1 MAWDRATPPPS
12 LFAASTTP
20 RHHSTSSRR
29 PLPSHQRLPPASAAA
44 AAATSAAHPRHS
56 LVSTSS
62 SAASSCGS
70 SVEDGVMLASD
81 RFALTHALERS
92 SADDAQMVANYCA
105 FWKRPRAM
113 ELLCHLGQDPQAE
126 DVNGDTALHWATR
139 GGDTQTIHSTVA
151 GGGDPNH
158 PNLSGVT
165 PVALAAQIES
175 KAAMQALTSPPK
187 AQQQQPSTPSAAS
200 PARSCERPATHLG
213 DSPGLRRPV
222 LPARARRR
230 GGSIQSS
237 RLSMF

>member
-12 LFAASTTP
+12 LPAASTP
-20 RHHSTSSRR
+20 RRHSTSSRR
-29 PLPSHQRLPPASAAA
+29 PLPPSHQRLP
-44 AAATSAAHPRHS
+44 AATAAHPRHS

-70 SVEDGVMLASD
+70 SVDDGVMLASD

-126 DVNGDTALHWATR
+126 DMNGDTALHWATR

-187 AQQQQPSTPSAAS
+187 PQQASTPKAAT
-200 PARSCERPATHLG
+200 PARSERPATHLG